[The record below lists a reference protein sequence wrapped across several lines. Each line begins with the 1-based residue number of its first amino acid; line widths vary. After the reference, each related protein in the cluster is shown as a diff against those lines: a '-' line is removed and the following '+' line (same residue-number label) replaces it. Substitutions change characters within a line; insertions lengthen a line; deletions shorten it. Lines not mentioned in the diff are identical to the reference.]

1 VFPNDQPYRPF
12 QVWAQAAEP
21 VFPSPI
27 GMLIH
32 PEFGLWHAYRGA
44 LLFEEKLELPPRA
57 DATRPCDSLRGQAC
71 LTACPVGAFSP
82 NADGSSTY
90 DVGSCADHLRTD
102 AGQTCLTGGCAARNA
117 CPVGRG
123 TSLRRRPDAL
133 SHGRVCPGTGC
144 GGVADLTDRLM
155 SLDVIH
161 NSLIDIFET
170 YAALR
175 NDIQS
180 LMPAQMN
187 GNVGE
192 SSFTHE
198 EWLVVRPR
206 MVTMNQVLT
215 GARERAKVD
224 YEDSRKAVRELLTE
238 LNEQLGLNL
247 RLQFKAEKLAALAES
262 IDE

>member
-1 VFPNDQPYRPF
+1 MTFGSEFWAAISGAVVAGVIALGIQLIALRAAKKERLAERKERKEAVGHSIMFKAMRIHSNLYNLHLHLEESFSAVDPGLHSEPF
-12 QVWAQAAEP
+12 TFV
-21 VFPSPI
+21 
-27 GMLIH
+27 
-32 PEFGLWHAYRGA
+32 
-44 LLFEEKLELPPRA
+44 LPLANAP
-57 DATRPCDSLRGQAC
+57 DD
-71 LTACPVGAFSP
+71 VHFSP
-82 NADGSSTY
+82 EEM
-90 DVGSCADHLRTD
+90 
-102 AGQTCLTGGCAARNA
+102 
-117 CPVGRG
+117 
-123 TSLRRRPDAL
+123 SLIVSFNKP
-133 SHGRVCPGTGC
+133 
-144 GGVADLTDRLM
+144 DLTDRLM